1 MVSLDEPEK
10 NKAFAESLDS
20 NFPLLSDPG
29 KKVAKQYGVLGIGGL
44 YSKRWT
50 FYIDQTGVIQYIDKS
65 VNTGTAGQDI
75 LKRLDELRPPAR
87 QSIQPEAPPALDP

>member
-50 FYIDQTGVIQYIDKS
+50 FYIDRSGIIQYIDKS
-65 VNTGTAGQDI
+65 VDAESAGPDI
-75 LKRLDELRPPAR
+75 VKRLDELGL
-87 QSIQPEAPPALDP
+87 SKPE